1 MTGFLEDYDIMQEAE
16 TGVRWPMGCFFQSGH
31 IVAWKKIKQNLETLQ
46 GKIVNKYL
54 IVQPGVCSREQTT
67 SVGTYKVECPN
78 TTSYRTEACVPLQ
91 QR

>member
-1 MTGFLEDYDIMQEAE
+1 MFFLEWAYSCLEKNNAK
-16 TGVRWPMGCFFQSGH
+16 SGDS
-31 IVAWKKIKQNLETLQ
+31 LQ

-67 SVGTYKVECPN
+67 FVSTYKVEYPD
-78 TTSYRTEACVPLQ
+78 TTSYKTEACVPLQ

>member
-1 MTGFLEDYDIMQEAE
+1 MFFLEWAYSCLEKNKAK
-16 TGVRWPMGCFFQSGH
+16 SGDF
-31 IVAWKKIKQNLETLQ
+31 T

-67 SVGTYKVECPN
+67 FVGTYKVECPN
-78 TTSYRTEACVPLQ
+78 TTSYKTEACVPLQ